1 MNAIPKSIAHRLA
14 LPILLLFGL
23 LTNGLF
29 AQEPLSVGQ
38 RLKLSDANQNFRTG
52 YFLEAKKGYEALL
65 LEVQDRPEINFMAGK
80 SAFNLRRYQEAM
92 AFFGQADFTGKEV
105 PEDYHLYLGK
115 ALFIT
120 YQIDSAKS
128 HFTLALQGLD
138 EKEKAESDASLYLSY
153 ITNREAFMQN
163 PEKVTLSPISQVNT
177 PGHESSSCLSLDG
190 KTLFFTSSRKENTG
204 AGKDEAFDMYFQ
216 DIWYATWDSSSQAWS
231 EPALL
236 PGDVNTPEHDA
247 SLGINPQGD
256 LLFVY
261 KSEQGG
267 NIYYTRRK
275 RTGEYREPKPMEGQ
289 VNTSYFESGA
299 SMSADRKKLYII
311 SEREKRGAQGSG
323 DIWILHK
330 DSKYAYDQQENPGS
344 PLNSIYDE
352 NSVFIHPDGKTL
364 FFSSNRAES
373 MGGYDIFMSRKV
385 GGKWLPPVNLGYPIN
400 SSGDEVYFSVSPDGN
415 KAWVSSRRPE
425 SLGGSYDIYE
435 IDLREYVFPLDRK
448 NEGPQKPTVCMIQGK
463 VLSKATAEPLEIEL
477 ELFSANGKL
486 IERFE
491 TGENGTYLLTVE
503 GNQDYVL
510 KATVPGFKPAE
521 ESFRVERLEGKTNAV
536 TKVFL
541 LETQ

>member
-1 MNAIPKSIAHRLA
+1 MNANPIAHVHRLT
-14 LPILLLFGL
+14 LFLLVLLGL
-23 LTNGLF
+23 QPHGLI
-29 AQEPLSVGQ
+29 AQEALSVSQ
-38 RLKLSDANQNFRTG
+38 RLKLSDANQNFRSG

-65 LEVQDRPEINFMAGK
+65 LEIQDRPEINFMAGK
-80 SAFNLRRYQEAM
+80 AAFNLRRYQEAL
-92 AFFGQADFTGKEV
+92 AFFSQADFTGKEV
-105 PEDYHLYLGK
+105 PNDYHVYLGK

-120 YQIDSAKS
+120 HQIDSSQS
-128 HFTLALQGLD
+128 HFRLALQGLD

-153 ITNREAFMQN
+153 IANREAYMQN
-163 PEKVTLSPISQVNT
+163 PEQVTLSPISQVNT
-177 PGHESSSCLSLDG
+177 PGNESSSCLSLDG
-190 KTLFFTSSRKENTG
+190 QTLFFTSSRKENTG
-204 AGKDEAFDMYFQ
+204 SGKDEAFDMYFQ
-216 DIWYATWDSSSQAWS
+216 DIWYATWDSSKQAWS

-275 RTGEYREPKPMEGQ
+275 RTGEYRKPKPMEGQ

-311 SEREKRGAQGSG
+311 SEREKRSAQGGG
-323 DIWILHK
+323 DIWVLK
-330 DSKYAYDQQENPGS
+330 KESKYAYGEQENPGA
-344 PLNSIYDE
+344 PLNSLYDE

-364 FFSSNRAES
+364 FFSSNRPES
-373 MGGYDIFMSRKV
+373 MGGYDIFMSRKE

-415 KAWVSSRRPE
+415 KAWLSSRRPE
-425 SLGGSYDIYE
+425 SLEGSYDIYE

-448 NEGPQKPTVCMIQGK
+448 NEGAQKPTVCMIQGK
-463 VLSKATAEPLEIEL
+463 VLNKLTAEPLEIEL
-477 ELFSANGKL
+477 QLFSADGKL
-486 IERFE
+486 LERFE

-541 LETQ
+541 LEAQ

>member
-1 MNAIPKSIAHRLA
+1 MNALPSPYANRLA
-14 LPILLLFGL
+14 LSVLVLLGLFSK
-23 LTNGLF
+23 GLF

-65 LEVQDRPEINFMAGK
+65 LEVQDHPEINFLAGK
-80 SAFNLRRYQEAM
+80 SAFELRRYQEAL
-92 AFFGQADFTGKEV
+92 AFFGQADFTGKEA
-105 PEDYHLYLGK
+105 PEDYHVCLGK

-120 YQIDSAKS
+120 NQIDSSKI
-128 HFTLALQGLD
+128 HFGLALQGLND
-138 EKEKAESDASLYLSY
+138 KEKTESEASLYLSY
-153 ITNREAFMQN
+153 ITNREAYMQN
-163 PEKVTLSPISQVNT
+163 PENVKLSPITEVNT
-177 PGHESSSCLSLDG
+177 AGHESSSCLSLDG

-204 AGKDEAFDMYFQ
+204 TGKDEAFDMYFQ
-216 DIWYATWDSSSQAWS
+216 DIWYATWDSSTHAWS

-236 PGDVNTPEHDA
+236 PGDVNTSEHDA

-275 RTGEYREPKPMEGQ
+275 RTGEYRVPKPMEGQ

-299 SMSADRKKLYII
+299 SISADRKKLYII
-311 SEREKRGAQGSG
+311 SEREKRGAQGRG
-323 DIWILHK
+323 DIWILKK
-330 DSKYAYDQQENPGS
+330 DSKYAYDHQENPGA

-364 FFSSNRAES
+364 FFSSNRPES
-373 MGGYDIFMSRKV
+373 MGGYDIFMSRKE

-425 SLGGSYDIYE
+425 SLGASYDIYE
-435 IDLREYVFPLDRK
+435 IDLSQYVFPLDRK
-448 NEGPQKPTVCMIQGK
+448 NEGPQKPTVCLIQGK
-463 VLSKATAEPLEIEL
+463 VLNKLTAEPLEIEL
-477 ELFSANGKL
+477 QLFTADGKL
-486 IERFE
+486 LERFE
-491 TGENGTYLLTVE
+491 TGENGTYLLSVE
-503 GNQDYVL
+503 GNQEYVL
-510 KATVPGFKPAE
+510 KAVVPGFAPAE

-541 LETQ
+541 LEAQ